1 MRDEDGSQWSV
12 LSCQISVSR
21 NPLFILLKF
30 NGSSLSAHE
39 PATFPAMKVGLVG
52 FARSGKTTIFNALT
66 GMSAEV
72 GGFEK
77 KREAAIAVVKVP
89 DARIDALAEIVHP
102 ERNKYAEVT
111 FLDFPPPEERKT
123 GLETEA
129 LVQMREC
136 EALALV
142 VRAFD
147 DPAAT
152 TPADPVRDM
161 RAFQEELILADLA
174 VIEKRLERLKK
185 EKGKERERDLLER
198 CQKVLEGE
206 KPLRSVAFL
215 PDEEGLLAG
224 FAFLSQKPML
234 IVYNMAESA
243 LHDPLPQSVAE
254 YAEREKLLV
263 VPICGKVEMEI
274 AQLDEE
280 ERGVFLTDLGLTES
294 AKDRFIQQAYAL
306 LNLMS
311 FFTAGPMEARA
322 WTITRGMSAVKAA
335 GKIHSDIE
343 RGFIRAE
350 VIAYEDYIRY
360 RGEAGCR
367 DAGKMRLEGKDYVMQ
382 DGDVVHFRFK
392 V

>member
-1 MRDEDGSQWSV
+1 
-12 LSCQISVSR
+12 
-21 NPLFILLKF
+21 
-30 NGSSLSAHE
+30 
-39 PATFPAMKVGLVG
+39 MKVGLVG
-52 FARSGKTTIFNALT
+52 FSRAGKTTIFNALT
-66 GMSAEV
+66 GLSAEV

-77 KREAAIAVVKVP
+77 KRETSIAVVKVP

-111 FLDFPPPEERKT
+111 FLDFPPPEERKA

-136 EALALV
+136 EALTQV
-142 VRAFD
+142 VRAFV
-147 DPAAT
+147 DPAVAA
-152 TPADPVRDM
+152 PPDPVRDL
-161 RAFQEELILADLA
+161 RNFQSELILADLA
-174 VIEKRLERLKK
+174 VIEKRLERVKK
-185 EKGKERERDLLER
+185 EKGKERERDLLEK
-198 CQKVLEGE
+198 CFKALEEE
-206 KPLRSVAFL
+206 KALRHLSFL
-215 PDEEGLLAG
+215 PEEQGLLSG
-224 FAFLSQKPML
+224 FSFLSRKP
-234 IVYNMAESA
+234 
-243 LHDPLPQSVAE
+243 
-254 YAEREKLLV
+254 LLV
-263 VPICGKVEMEI
+263 VYNIAEDALNAPISAEIATYTESEKLTVVSICGKVEMEI

-280 ERGVFLTDLGLTES
+280 ERGMFMADLGLKES
-294 AKDRFIQQAYAL
+294 ARDRFIQYAYAI

-322 WTITRGMSAVKAA
+322 WTITRGMTAVKAA

-350 VIAYEDYIRY
+350 VIAYDEYIKH

-367 DAGKMRLEGKDYVMQ
+367 DAGKMRLEGKEYIMQ

>member
-1 MRDEDGSQWSV
+1 
-12 LSCQISVSR
+12 
-21 NPLFILLKF
+21 
-30 NGSSLSAHE
+30 
-39 PATFPAMKVGLVG
+39 MKVGLVG
-52 FARSGKTTIFNALT
+52 FARAGKTTIFNALT
-66 GMSAEV
+66 GLSAEV

-89 DARIDALAEIVHP
+89 DPRIDALAEIVHP
-102 ERNKYAEVT
+102 ERNKYAEVV
-111 FLDFPPPEERKT
+111 FLDFPPPEERKS

-129 LVQMREC
+129 LVQMREV
-136 EALALV
+136 EALAQV

-147 DPAAT
+147 DPLSST
-152 TPADPVRDM
+152 STDPLRELRD
-161 RAFQEELILADLA
+161 FHTELVLADMA

-185 EKGKERERDLLER
+185 EKGKEREKELLEK
-198 CQKVLEGE
+198 CQKILEEE
-206 KPLRSVAFL
+206 KPLRNVSFL
-215 PDEEGLLAG
+215 PEEQLLLSG
-224 FAFLSQKPML
+224 FAFLSQKPLL
-234 IVYNMAESA
+234 IVYNVAEDA
-243 LHDPLPQSVAE
+243 LKEPLPANVAE
-254 YAEREKLLV
+254 YAKTENLLV
-263 VPICGKVEMEI
+263 ISICGKVEMDI
-274 AQLDEE
+274 AQLEEE
-280 ERGVFLTDLGLTES
+280 ERGVFLADLGLTDS

-322 WTITRGMSAVKAA
+322 WTITRGMTAVKAA

-350 VIAYEDYIRY
+350 VIAYDDYLRY

-367 DAGKMRLEGKDYVMQ
+367 DAGKMRLEGKEYVMQ

>member
-1 MRDEDGSQWSV
+1 
-12 LSCQISVSR
+12 
-21 NPLFILLKF
+21 
-30 NGSSLSAHE
+30 
-39 PATFPAMKVGLVG
+39 MKVGLVG
-52 FARSGKTTIFNALT
+52 FARAGKTTIFNALT
-66 GMSAEV
+66 GLSAEV

-89 DARIDALAEIVHP
+89 DPRIDALAEIVHP

-129 LVQMREC
+129 LVQMREV
-136 EALALV
+136 EALAQV

-147 DPAAT
+147 DPLSST
-152 TPADPVRDM
+152 STDPLRELRD
-161 RAFQEELILADLA
+161 FHSELVLADMA
-174 VIEKRLERLKK
+174 VIEKRLDRLKK
-185 EKGKERERDLLER
+185 EKGKEREKELLEK
-198 CQKVLEGE
+198 CQKVLEEE
-206 KPLRSVAFL
+206 KPLRNVSFPPEDQV
-215 PDEEGLLAG
+215 LLSG
-224 FAFLSQKPML
+224 FAFLSQKPL
-234 IVYNMAESA
+234 LVVYNVAEDA
-243 LHDPLPQSVAE
+243 LKEPLPANIAE
-254 YAEREKLLV
+254 YARTENLLV
-263 VPICGKVEMEI
+263 IPICGKVEMDI
-274 AQLDEE
+274 AQLEEE
-280 ERGVFLTDLGLTES
+280 ERGVFLADLGLTDS

-322 WTITRGMSAVKAA
+322 WTITRGATAVKAA

-350 VIAYEDYIRY
+350 VIAYDDYLRY

-367 DAGKMRLEGKDYVMQ
+367 EAGKMRLEGKDYIMQ

>member
-1 MRDEDGSQWSV
+1 
-12 LSCQISVSR
+12 
-21 NPLFILLKF
+21 
-30 NGSSLSAHE
+30 
-39 PATFPAMKVGLVG
+39 MKVGLVG
-52 FARSGKTTIFNALT
+52 FARAGKTTIFNALT
-66 GMSAEV
+66 GLSAEV

-89 DARIDALAEIVHP
+89 DPRIDALAEIVHP
-102 ERNKYAEVT
+102 ERNKYAEVI
-111 FLDFPPPEERKT
+111 FLDFPPPEERKS

-129 LVQMREC
+129 LVQMREV
-136 EALALV
+136 EALAQV

-147 DPAAT
+147 DPLSST
-152 TPADPVRDM
+152 STDPLRELRD
-161 RAFQEELILADLA
+161 FHTELVLADMA

-185 EKGKERERDLLER
+185 EKGKEREKELLEK
-198 CQKVLEGE
+198 CQKILEEE
-206 KPLRSVAFL
+206 KPLRHASFL
-215 PDEEGLLAG
+215 PEEQVLLSG
-224 FAFLSQKPML
+224 FAFLSQKPL
-234 IVYNMAESA
+234 LVVYNVAEDA
-243 LHDPLPQSVAE
+243 LKEPLPANIAE
-254 YAEREKLLV
+254 YAQAEHLIV
-263 VPICGKVEMEI
+263 IPICGKVEMDI
-274 AQLDEE
+274 AQLEEE
-280 ERGVFLTDLGLTES
+280 ERGVFLADLGLTDS

-322 WTITRGMSAVKAA
+322 WTITRGMTAVKAA

-350 VIAYEDYIRY
+350 VIAYDDYLRY

-367 DAGKMRLEGKDYVMQ
+367 DAGKMRLEGKEYVMQ

>member
-1 MRDEDGSQWSV
+1 
-12 LSCQISVSR
+12 
-21 NPLFILLKF
+21 
-30 NGSSLSAHE
+30 
-39 PATFPAMKVGLVG
+39 MKVGLVG
-52 FARSGKTTIFNALT
+52 FSRAGKTTIFNALT
-66 GMSAEV
+66 GLSAEV

-77 KREAAIAVVKVP
+77 KREASIAVVKVP
-89 DARIDALAEIVHP
+89 DPRINALAEIVHP

-136 EALALV
+136 EALTQV
-142 VRAFD
+142 VRGFE
-147 DPAAT
+147 DPAVA
-152 TPADPVRDM
+152 TPADPVRDL
-161 RAFQEELILADLA
+161 RNFQSELVLADLA
-174 VIEKRLERLKK
+174 VIEKRLERVKK
-185 EKGKERERDLLER
+185 EKGKEREKELLEK
-198 CQKVLEGE
+198 CHKALEEE
-206 KPLRSVAFL
+206 KALRHLSFL
-215 PDEEGLLAG
+215 PEEQGMLSG
-224 FAFLSQKPML
+224 FAFLSQKP
-234 IVYNMAESA
+234 
-243 LHDPLPQSVAE
+243 
-254 YAEREKLLV
+254 LLV
-263 VPICGKVEMEI
+263 VYNVDEAALNTPLPDKVTEYAAAEKLTVVSICGKVEMDI

-280 ERGVFLTDLGLTES
+280 ERGVFLADLGLKES
-294 AKDRFIQQAYAL
+294 ARDRFIQYAYAM

-322 WTITRGMSAVKAA
+322 WTITRGTTAVKAA

-350 VIAYEDYIRY
+350 VIAYEEYIRH

-367 DAGKMRLEGKDYVMQ
+367 DAGKMRLEGKEYVMH

>member
-1 MRDEDGSQWSV
+1 
-12 LSCQISVSR
+12 
-21 NPLFILLKF
+21 
-30 NGSSLSAHE
+30 
-39 PATFPAMKVGLVG
+39 MKVGLVG
-52 FARSGKTTIFNALT
+52 FARAGKTTIFNALT
-66 GMSAEV
+66 GLSAEV

-89 DARIDALAEIVHP
+89 DPRIDALAEIVHP
-102 ERNKYAEVT
+102 ERNKYAEVI
-111 FLDFPPPEERKT
+111 FLDFPPPEERKS

-129 LVQMREC
+129 LVQMREV
-136 EALALV
+136 EALAQV

-147 DPAAT
+147 DPLSST
-152 TPADPVRDM
+152 STDPLRELRD
-161 RAFQEELILADLA
+161 FHTELVLADMA

-185 EKGKERERDLLER
+185 EKGKEREKELLEK
-198 CQKVLEGE
+198 CQKILEEE
-206 KPLRSVAFL
+206 KPLRNVSFL
-215 PDEEGLLAG
+215 PEEQLLLSG
-224 FAFLSQKPML
+224 FAFLSQKPL
-234 IVYNMAESA
+234 LVVYNVAEDA
-243 LHDPLPQSVAE
+243 LKEPLPANVAE
-254 YAEREKLLV
+254 YAKTENLLV
-263 VPICGKVEMEI
+263 ISICGKVEMDI
-274 AQLDEE
+274 AQLEEE
-280 ERGVFLTDLGLTES
+280 ERGVFLADLGLTNS

-322 WTITRGMSAVKAA
+322 WTITRGMTAVKAA

-350 VIAYEDYIRY
+350 VIAYDDYLRY

-367 DAGKMRLEGKDYVMQ
+367 DAGKMRLEGKEYVMQ

>member
-1 MRDEDGSQWSV
+1 
-12 LSCQISVSR
+12 
-21 NPLFILLKF
+21 
-30 NGSSLSAHE
+30 
-39 PATFPAMKVGLVG
+39 MKVGLVG
-52 FARSGKTTIFNALT
+52 FARAGKTTIFNALT
-66 GMSAEV
+66 GLSAEV

-89 DARIDALAEIVHP
+89 DPRIDALAEIVHP

-129 LVQMREC
+129 LVQIREV
-136 EALALV
+136 EALAQV

-147 DPAAT
+147 DPLSST
-152 TPADPVRDM
+152 STDPLR
-161 RAFQEELILADLA
+161 ELREFHSELVLADMA

-185 EKGKERERDLLER
+185 EKGKERERELLEK
-198 CQKVLEGE
+198 CQSVLEEE
-206 KPLRSVAFL
+206 KPLRNVTFL
-215 PDEEGLLAG
+215 PEEHMLLSG
-224 FAFLSQKPML
+224 FAFLSQKPLL
-234 IVYNMAESA
+234 IVYNVAEDA
-243 LHDPLPQSVAE
+243 LQAPLPSAVIE
-254 YAEREKLLV
+254 YAKAENLLV
-263 VPICGKVEMEI
+263 IPICGKVEMDI

-280 ERGVFLTDLGLTES
+280 ERGMFLADLGLTDS
-294 AKDRFIQQAYAL
+294 AKDRFIQQTYAL

-322 WTITRGMSAVKAA
+322 WTITRGMTAVKAA

-350 VIAYEDYIRY
+350 VIAYDEYIRY

-367 DAGKMRLEGKDYVMQ
+367 DAGKMRLEGKDYIMQ

>member
-1 MRDEDGSQWSV
+1 
-12 LSCQISVSR
+12 
-21 NPLFILLKF
+21 
-30 NGSSLSAHE
+30 
-39 PATFPAMKVGLVG
+39 MKVGLVG
-52 FARSGKTTIFNALT
+52 FSRSGKTTIFNALT
-66 GMSAEV
+66 GLSAEV
-72 GGFEK
+72 GSFEK

-89 DARIDALAEIVHP
+89 DPRIDALAEIVHP

-136 EALALV
+136 EALTQV
-142 VRAFD
+142 VRAFA

-152 TPADPVRDM
+152 TPTDPVRDL
-161 RAFQEELILADLA
+161 RNFHSELILADLA
-174 VIEKRLERLKK
+174 VIEKRLDRLKK
-185 EKGKERERDLLER
+185 EKGKERERELLEK
-198 CQKVLEGE
+198 CFKALEE
-206 KPLRSVAFL
+206 EQALRHLSFL
-215 PDEEGLLAG
+215 PEEQAVLSG
-224 FAFLSQKPML
+224 FAFLSQKP
-234 IVYNMAESA
+234 
-243 LHDPLPQSVAE
+243 
-254 YAEREKLLV
+254 LLV
-263 VPICGKVEMEI
+263 VYNVDEGDINAPIPAEVTTYAENEKLTVLPICGKVEMEI
-274 AQLDEE
+274 GQLDEE
-280 ERGVFLTDLGLTES
+280 ERGVFLADLGLKES
-294 AKDRFIQQAYAL
+294 ARDRFIQYAYAL

-322 WTITRGMSAVKAA
+322 WTMTRGTTAVKAA

-350 VIAYEDYIRY
+350 VIAYDDYIRY

-367 DAGKMRLEGKDYVMQ
+367 EVGKMRLEGKEYIMQ